1 MSRRGVSS
9 GREMRSSSRGRD
21 ELTSRSGNGELNSE
35 ETLGN
40 SWMEQRRQI
49 MSQFAAEL
57 CS

>member
-1 MSRRGVSS
+1 VSS